1 MKFYLF
7 SGLGE
12 ELKEAILPE
21 KVGFFGMEV
30 GPSLFTAFLVTL
42 IVVIFCLAVRLFALP
57 RFKKVP
63 GKFQLFLEGLVSAFN
78 NMARE
83 SVHKYRGFIS
93 SYIFAAACYIFLG
106 TLIEMLGVR
115 PVLADINSCMALA
128 LFTYLQI
135 VIYSVANRG
144 PVKGALHS
152 LKEVTVFVSFSFRLF
167 GSILSGMIIMELVY
181 SFIFLSFV
189 IPAFLSVIFT
199 LFHAFI
205 QSYVFAMLS
214 SLFLGE
220 AIGEMELDRRH
231 LDAALKTR

>member
-7 SGLGE
+7 SDIGE

-21 KVGFFGMEV
+21 KVDFLGLKV
-30 GPSLFTAFLVTL
+30 GPSLYTAFLVTV

-63 GKFQLFLEGLVSAFN
+63 GKFQLFLEGLVSSFGK
-78 NMARE
+78 MAKE
-83 SVHKYRGFIS
+83 STHKYTRFIS
-93 SYIFAAACYIFLG
+93 AYIFAAASYIFLG

-115 PVLADINSCMALA
+115 PVLADINACMALA

-135 VIYSVANRG
+135 AVYSLVNRG
-144 PVKGALHS
+144 LIKGALHS
-152 LKEVTVFVSFSFRLF
+152 LKEITVFASFSFRMF

-181 SFIFLSFV
+181 SIIYLSFV

-220 AIGEMELDRRH
+220 AIGEAELEGAKI
-231 LDAALKTR
+231 AAKTR